1 MSAREPMTQT
11 ISLTDARQTFSS
23 LVNQVFRRET
33 RVVIEKNSLP
43 VAALVSA
50 EDFERLQRYD
60 EDRAKRF
67 RILDEIQ
74 EAFKDVPSDELE
86 QEVRRA
92 VAQVRQDMRREA
104 TPVRATR

>member
-1 MSAREPMTQT
+1 MIQT

-33 RVVIEKNSLP
+33 RGVIEKNSLP

-50 EDFERLQRYD
+50 EDLERLQRYD
-60 EDRAKRF
+60 ADREKRF

-74 EAFKDVPSDELE
+74 EAFKDVPPDELE
-86 QEVRRA
+86 REVRRA
-92 VAQVRQDMRREA
+92 LARGRQGQGVGA
-104 TPVRATR
+104 APGRAAR